1 MPMYKENL
9 MKVRDIPEIAGLST
23 PEKILLLQDLW
34 DDIAAD
40 DARVPVPDSHKIELR
55 RRLEKHDAASGKL
68 LSLAELK
75 DTLLKTK

>member
-1 MPMYKENL
+1 

-23 PEKILLLQDLW
+23 REKILLLQDLW

-40 DARVPVPDSHKIELR
+40 DARVPVPDIHKVELR
-55 RRLEKHDAASGKL
+55 RRLEKYGASSDKF

-75 DTLLKTK
+75 ETLIKKK